1 MVRRHVSAFVA
12 RRLSSE
18 EYLGLHLTIG
28 LLICLVLLVG
38 FAVIAHDV
46 IVARELT
53 EFDTRFGREMEQ
65 NRLASPVVRD
75 TFVVVTQFGSLEG
88 ILSLGILVALILM
101 VRRRKLLAVVWLLAL
116 VVTGLLNFGLKTAI
130 GRERPP
136 FRDPAIHET
145 NESFPSGHSMASIV
159 TYGLLA
165 YLLFLALHGRWK
177 RSALVIVALVV
188 VLAIG
193 FSRIYLGAHYASDV
207 VGGFAIGGA
216 WLAACISGIETA
228 RRRAHH
234 KHHRHQASLIGAG
247 SVSGRNSPVAH
258 TSGSDQGN
266 ESR

>member
-1 MVRRHVSAFVA
+1 MVRRRVGAFVA

-28 LLICLVLLVG
+28 LLICLLLLSA
-38 FAVIAHDV
+38 FAAIAHNV
-46 IVARELT
+46 IVERELT
-53 EFDTRFGREMEQ
+53 EFDTRFGRDLEEH
-65 NRLASPVVRD
+65 RLASPAVRD
-75 TFVVVTQFGSLEG
+75 TFVVITQFGSVIG
-88 ILSLGILVALILM
+88 ILSLAILVALVLM
-101 VRRRKLLAVVWLLAL
+101 IRRRKLVAVVWLLAL

-130 GRERPP
+130 GRDRPP

-145 NESFPSGHSMASIV
+145 NESFPSGHSMGSIV

-165 YLLFLALHGRWK
+165 YLLFLTVKGRVA
-177 RSALVIVALVV
+177 RAALVIVALLI

-207 VGGFAIGGA
+207 VGGFAVGGA

-234 KHHRHQASLIGAG
+234 KHHRHHLRASGG
-247 SVSGRNSPVAH
+247 CEPPGNPQQGVHTPRSP
-258 TSGSDQGN
+258 D